1 MLQRLQREMNESGQD
16 GELDDF
22 ITALKILEA
31 GKSGEIT
38 EEGLRLW
45 ENTARRQL

>member
-1 MLQRLQREMNESGQD
+1 MNCCKEMNESGQD
-16 GELDDF
+16 GELVDF